1 MHHWQMKI
9 KGTLKWYLH
18 LMSYLKT
25 LKSWVTQQRNQKLL
39 IDNYFCE
46 PLISKNKWWWGFFLA
61 RELRKMKGTKLV
73 SHKTASDS
81 VPVLW
86 EACKSWGACEGR
98 WEGGESPLSPPP
110 SQWPFHI
117 CGDWPRMHM
126 KNKQP
131 QEGDQRLHWNWWYKL
146 NQLNAEYCQQQDDWI
161 WLFGNNPNSIKTG
174 YIGMNFTCCMTGL
187 EHLNLFSEWKM
198 CRHFNNLFC
207 YTHVEGIWCWEF
219 SS

>member
-86 EACKSWGACEGR
+86 EACKRWGACEGR
-98 WEGGESPLSPPP
+98 WEGGESPLSHLPPP
-110 SQWPFHI
+110 SDPFTSVVTDLDCIWKISNHRRGI
-117 CGDWPRMHM
+117 RDCIETDDTNSTNWMLNIVNSRM
-126 KNKQP
+126 
-131 QEGDQRLHWNWWYKL
+131 
-146 NQLNAEYCQQQDDWI
+146 
-161 WLFGNNPNSIKTG
+161 
-174 YIGMNFTCCMTGL
+174 IGSDCLVTTL
-187 EHLNLFSEWKM
+187 
-198 CRHFNNLFC
+198 
-207 YTHVEGIWCWEF
+207 IQ
-219 SS
+219 